1 MPRYCSF
8 CGAKLREDGNFCEG
22 CGRKTVSVKDWE
34 KEIENDLRKKLTIE
48 IEQKIRKEIEEEKR
62 LRDEEKEAVEIT
74 PLNWLNTAYIF
85 GFSLILAVGLIALS
99 IIIGVI
105 ALGANYTSGFNIKV
119 GFPLG
124 WLQLTGTGV
133 NISNWLYL
141 FVDFIIYTIICFS
154 VYLSYNI
161 YKDNKQKQRKN
172 N

>member
-1 MPRYCSF
+1 MKYCQY
-8 CGAKLREDGNFCEG
+8 CGTKLRENAKFCEG
-22 CGRKTVSVKDWE
+22 CGRKLLPE
-34 KEIENDLRKKLTIE
+34 KEYEKIIEEKYRKELE
-48 IEQKIRKEIEEEKR
+48 EKIRKEIEEER
-62 LRDEEKEAVEIT
+62 LRDEENEVVEIT

-105 ALGANYTSGFNIKV
+105 TQGAHYTTGFNIKV

-124 WLQLTGTGV
+124 WLQLTGTGI

-172 N
+172 H